1 MKQKKLK
8 NIVRIATILTH
19 YGSVLL
25 SCTPVKYQKTY
36 RFPDVFRK
44 SNTELKWVKDFLLS
58 DHSNMKEHSEVAL
71 YLCSTKNIHR
81 KTIVIKNLSEYNCL
95 TGPINFTKFLR
106 IDLATSGYFW
116 K

>member
-19 YGSVLL
+19 YSSVLL
-25 SCTPVKYQKTY
+25 YYIHVKHQKTY

-58 DHSNMKEHSEVAL
+58 DHSNVKEHSEEVL
-71 YLCSTKNIHR
+71 YMFSTKNIHR
-81 KTIVIKNLSEYNCL
+81 KTIVI
-95 TGPINFTKFLR
+95 
-106 IDLATSGYFW
+106 
-116 K
+116 